1 MLQEIAKWLIPTMI
15 CAFNIFVWRISIKIR
30 SEKRFVHKSVWISP
44 PPILN
49 LLCAVLVGFVV
60 IFEFVKTYF

>member
-1 MLQEIAKWLIPTMI
+1 MSQEIAKWLIPLII
-15 CAFNIFVWRISIKIR
+15 CLFNIFVWRLGIKIR

-44 PPILN
+44 PPIN
-49 LLCAVLVGFVV
+49 LMCAVLVGFVA